1 MKRTF
6 KPVANNETSA
16 SRKVQGGPAR
26 YDFDVVCL
34 EGDVQLDAAIYEVPT
49 EEKEDIFLIKRNIM
63 KGAGS
68 TGLPSVSKSK
78 SSKPL
83 ALTKPR
89 PSTSPSSATP
99 TDHRRHVHLNLNLS

>member
-16 SRKVQGGPAR
+16 ARKVQGGPAQ
-26 YDFDVVCL
+26 YDFDVVSL
-34 EGDVQLDAAIYEVPT
+34 EGDVLLDAAIYEVPT
-49 EEKEDIFLIKRNIM
+49 EKEDSFLIKRNIM

-78 SSKPL
+78 SSKPP
-83 ALTKPR
+83 ASTRPR
-89 PSTSPSSATP
+89 PLTSPSSATP
-99 TDHRRHVHLNLNLS
+99 T